1 MRPSLC
7 VRDRE
12 CEYLCKRRL
21 KLVASTTAFF
31 VFLARARYFLSVQ
44 TAQLAHRTPAHDTMH
59 FGKCRSLLCVCASAC
74 LVRWH
79 PSSPPAVCCRRASRR
94 PARRLLAR
102 DGVDGLSSEYDMQRS
117 YAVGVRRMRS
127 VHAVCAWSVRV
138 YIHACLGDVVDIV
151 LRDPGHRDAPVARQV
166 DGVLGTQLIHMLLRP
181 VNARA

>member
-1 MRPSLC
+1 MNTC
-7 VRDRE
+7 VKGDSNWLEVRQLFCILGTCTIFSE
-12 CEYLCKRRL
+12 C
-21 KLVASTTAFF
+21 SNF
-31 VFLARARYFLSVQ
+31 Q
-44 TAQLAHRTPAHDTMH
+44 PAHRTPAHDTMH

-79 PSSPPAVCCRRASRR
+79 PSSLPAVCCRRASRR

-102 DGVDGLSSEYDMQRS
+102 DAVDGLSSEYDMQRS

-151 LRDPGHRDAPVARQV
+151 LRDPRHRDAPVARQV

>member
-1 MRPSLC
+1 M
-7 VRDRE
+7 
-12 CEYLCKRRL
+12 
-21 KLVASTTAFF
+21 
-31 VFLARARYFLSVQ
+31 
-44 TAQLAHRTPAHDTMH
+44 
-59 FGKCRSLLCVCASAC
+59 
-74 LVRWH
+74 
-79 PSSPPAVCCRRASRR
+79 
-94 PARRLLAR
+94 
-102 DGVDGLSSEYDMQRS
+102 DGLSSEYDMQRS

>member
-1 MRPSLC
+1 MSC
-7 VRDRE
+7 A
-12 CEYLCKRRL
+12 C
-21 KLVASTTAFF
+21 
-31 VFLARARYFLSVQ
+31 
-44 TAQLAHRTPAHDTMH
+44 
-59 FGKCRSLLCVCASAC
+59 SLLSA
-74 LVRWH
+74 LA
-79 PSSPPAVCCRRASRR
+79 PSSLPAVAAACRRASLC

-117 YAVGVRRMRS
+117 YAVGMQRMRS